1 MEETRKMSSAV
12 LTAALAGVPSGL
24 QAQGVWQG
32 RRQLFVRFAAEA
44 ETATMYRADAL
55 AREIDRIAARSHFH
69 SIAITGRDV
78 LGNTDF
84 LAVMLGGLT
93 TPLPAMID
101 CDGERPEAI
110 EAIRSRLALVQV
122 TLEIGGDGRS
132 AERPAAT
139 LRAAAEAG
147 LQHALTLVARDDASD
162 AQILRIVEQ
171 AHAASAQ
178 TSVVLHPGTPGERT
192 TLERRWA
199 SLMEQAA
206 AVHPDVRLAL
216 RLPGPAAL
224 K

>member
-1 MEETRKMSSAV
+1 MASAV

-55 AREIDRIAARSHFH
+55 AKEVDRICARSHYH

-93 TPLPAMID
+93 TSLPVMID

-110 EAIRSRLALVQV
+110 GAIRSRLSMVQV
-122 TLEIGGDGRS
+122 TLELGAEGRMVD
-132 AERPAAT
+132 RPVAT
-139 LRAAAEAG
+139 LRAASDAG
-147 LQHALTLVARDDASD
+147 LQHALTLIARDDASD

-171 AHAASAQ
+171 AHAASSQ
-178 TSVVLHPGTPGERT
+178 TSIVLHPGAPGERT
-192 TLERRWA
+192 TLDRRWA
-199 SLMEQAA
+199 TLIEQAA
-206 AVHPDVRLAL
+206 TMHQDVRLLL